1 MIALWVVKPFAV
13 APAQGMPGT
22 PPVHDAVRVGTV
34 TFARK

>member
-1 MIALWVVKPFAV
+1 MMALWAVKPFAE
-13 APAQGMPGT
+13 ALAHGIPGT